1 MGIGNVQIEK
11 MHTGESPWAGCILQ
25 YTGTINH
32 FPASCSFQGFDCLQ
46 KPQKDSLSLLPFHF
60 QVPALRALL
69 QIMIR
74 TWVKVSET
82 YWRSNQSPNIK
93 PLRRQDLEGKI
104 YLWNIRHEFVKR
116 LYGNY
121 PPDDASKCS
130 ESGAVGKINA
140 PADWLVCVGVCAS
153 WMEEDGESGKDRII

>member
-93 PLRRQDLEGKI
+93 PLRRQDLEGKSTSEI
-104 YLWNIRHEFVKR
+104 SVMNLLRDYMVIIPQMMLPNA
-116 LYGNY
+116 
-121 PPDDASKCS
+121 ASQ
-130 ESGAVGKINA
+130 EQ
-140 PADWLVCVGVCAS
+140 
-153 WMEEDGESGKDRII
+153 